1 MSDLDW
7 NQINTFLAVA
17 DTGSLVA
24 AARSLRMTQPALGRQ
39 ISMLEEKLG
48 SSLFIRG
55 RSGMKLTETGLALV
69 DEARAVKNEVDRFLL
84 KAAGHDERISGTVRI
99 TASRVVS
106 IYILPAML
114 ARLKQAEPAIEI
126 ELVPDNAVANLIA
139 RDADIAIRMVRPLQN
154 DLIATKI
161 TEIPLGAYAH
171 QSYIARRGKPETID
185 DLKHHDVIG
194 YDREDRMLVAMR
206 ELGIPAERSFFSI
219 RTDDEV
225 AAWEMVKAGAGIGF
239 AQQHLAADAPGI
251 VRVVPDLPIPT
262 LPVWLTA
269 HQDLRTSRRIRRVMD
284 FLTEEMK
291 ALAARI

>member
-1 MSDLDW
+1 
-7 NQINTFLAVA
+7 
-17 DTGSLVA
+17 
-24 AARSLRMTQPALGRQ
+24 
-39 ISMLEEKLG
+39 
-48 SSLFIRG
+48 
-55 RSGMKLTETGLALV
+55 MKLTETGLALV
-69 DEARAVKNEVDRFLL
+69 DEARAVKSEVDRFLL
-84 KAAGHDERISGTVRI
+84 KAAGHDERISGTVRN

-106 IYILPAML
+106 VYILPAML

-171 QSYIARRGKPETID
+171 QSYIARRGKPETIE
-185 DLKHHDVIG
+185 DLRHHDVIG

-239 AQQHLAADAPGI
+239 AQQHLAAETAGI
-251 VRVVPDLPIPT
+251 VRLVPDLPIPT

-284 FLTEEMK
+284 FLTEELK
-291 ALAARI
+291 VLAARI